1 MIEIER
7 LCLVMR
13 HIIPSRVTGP
23 FAPNGRSYILIIVT
37 DWRLLRGI

>member
-13 HIIPSRVTGP
+13 PIIPSRLTVT
-23 FAPNGRSYILIIVT
+23 FALYARSYILIIVT

>member
-1 MIEIER
+1 MIEIDR

-13 HIIPSRVTGP
+13 HIIPSRVTGS
-23 FAPNGRSYILIIVT
+23 FALYARSYILIIVT